1 MPQLGRCRNLVGAA
15 VRYAPQ
21 FGDVAFCSLSMQH
34 FVVRRCGI
42 AGDVVSK
49 LQLVMLQSLRV
60 IASIATDLYAVV
72 STIVHLH
79 AAVSAITHLYAALTT
94 ITTCVRR
101 FVYCAPVVA
110 VSTVIYHSQ

>member
-1 MPQLGRCRNLVGAA
+1 
-15 VRYAPQ
+15 
-21 FGDVAFCSLSMQH
+21 MQH

-49 LQLVMLQSLRV
+49 LQLVMLLSLCV
-60 IASIATDLYAVV
+60 IASITTDLHVVV

-94 ITTCVRR
+94 ITACVRR